1 MIEDEL
7 HAYYEKYK
15 YLVEAQKHHRN
26 FTLDNIDD
34 FAKGIHSKVSKL
46 KMVQN
51 KIKREHEREA
61 EAIAKSDYLLEQKRR
76 RTLQKFT
83 KWKEYRQNFEEKREV
98 LVKMLK
104 NQMIVKRWISL
115 LELCQFLTRL

>member
-1 MIEDEL
+1 MVRQATKKKDKREGTARDDSDSDCKLSRKNITKRQLTEAEVEMIEDEL

-15 YLVEAQKHHRN
+15 YLVESQKHHRN

-61 EAIAKSDYLLEQKRR
+61 EAIAKSDYLLE
-76 RTLQKFT
+76 
-83 KWKEYRQNFEEKREV
+83 
-98 LVKMLK
+98 
-104 NQMIVKRWISL
+104 
-115 LELCQFLTRL
+115 